1 MTQAGSRSRLCM
13 PSCISR
19 TETMKQ
25 LIWLLLPIGG
35 YALICI
41 TLYLLQRTML
51 YFPTPAVTK
60 ANAGVFLLSNGE
72 HLLKIW
78 HVDRASDKALIY
90 FGGNAEDVAGSI
102 ASFTELYPDHDLY
115 LANYRGY
122 GGSTGSPSEAAL
134 LSDGLALFDAIRNKH
149 GVITVKGRSLGTGV
163 ALHLAAERPVDSLIL
178 VTPYDSMTRVAG
190 HHYPFLPVSLLLK
203 DRYDSLSMTGQVN
216 IPILVLTA
224 EHDEVIPRSN
234 SDNLTAHLPVSS
246 TTAVTIAGAG
256 HNNVEQFGQ
265 YTVAI
270 REFLH
275 HGR

>member
-1 MTQAGSRSRLCM
+1 
-13 PSCISR
+13 
-19 TETMKQ
+19 MKQ
-25 LIWLLLPIGG
+25 LIWLLLPVGG

-41 TLYLLQRTML
+41 ALYLLQRSML
-51 YFPTPAVTK
+51 YFPTPAANR
-60 ANAGVFLLSNGE
+60 ANASVFLLYNGE
-72 HLLKIW
+72 HILKIW

-90 FGGNAEDVAGSI
+90 FGGNAEDVAASI
-102 ASFTELYPDHDLY
+102 ASFTELYPGYDLY

-122 GGSTGSPSEAAL
+122 GGSSGSPSEGAL
-134 LSDGLALFDAIRNKH
+134 LSDGLALFDAIRNTH

-224 EHDEVIPRSN
+224 EHDEVIPRTS
-234 SDNLTAHLPVSS
+234 SDNLIAHLPVAS

-256 HNNVEQFGQ
+256 HNDIEQFGQ
-265 YTVAI
+265 YTAAI